1 MSQNLGDNLEANLFP
16 LEGVVFFPTSTL
28 PLNIFEPRYLLMTQD
43 CLDHDRLLAIS
54 EFEEEGSIVGVGRVS
69 IFEKRSDGTMVIL
82 VKGVCRAKVLAISQT
97 APFIRC
103 TLEKIDESES
113 IQDSNQFFLQRLKKS
128 LEDWAAQT
136 LPDEGSR
143 RAFME
148 AIEEPHRLIETFAH
162 YKIPDADSRQQI
174 LETTGLDERVELL
187 RRMI

>member
-54 EFEEEGSIVGVGRVS
+54 EFEEEGSIVGVGRTSV
-69 IFEKRSDGTMVIL
+69 FEKRSDGTMVIL
-82 VKGVCRAKVLAISQT
+82 VKGGCRAKILAITQT
-97 APFIRC
+97 SPYLRC
-103 TLEKIDESES
+103 TLQRIEESEA
-113 IQDSNQFFLQRLKKS
+113 ILDSNQFFLQRLKKG
-128 LEDWAAQT
+128 LQDWATQT

-143 RAFME
+143 QAFME
-148 AIEEPHRLIETFAH
+148 ALDDPRRLLETYAH
-162 YKIPDADSRQQI
+162 YKIPDADSRQQV
-174 LETTGLDERVELL
+174 LETTALDDRVELL